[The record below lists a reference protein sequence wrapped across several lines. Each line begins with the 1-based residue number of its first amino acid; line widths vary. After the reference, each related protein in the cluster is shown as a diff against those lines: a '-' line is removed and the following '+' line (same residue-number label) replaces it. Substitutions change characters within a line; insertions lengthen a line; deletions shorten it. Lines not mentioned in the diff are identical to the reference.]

1 MIKADRMIKPA
12 RARLRL
18 RRERAELDRILRN
31 APPNV
36 RTELWAM
43 CCR

>member
-1 MIKADRMIKPA
+1 MITTL

-18 RRERAELDRILRN
+18 RRQHAELDRLLRD

-36 RTELWAM
+36 RAELWAM
-43 CCR
+43 SCR

>member
-1 MIKADRMIKPA
+1 MIKTL

-18 RRERAELDRILRN
+18 RREWAQLDRAVRD

-43 CCR
+43 SCR